1 MARATPSSSAAKAGG
16 GKRGPTIATEARATR
31 AKTRF
36 VQKVMF
42 LPATRND
49 AWLSV
54 RFIRCQHSLFRGCG
68 ASIKGG
74 EVCNL
79 NAEWWSDGVVEWCRN
94 GLRSEERRVGKEC
107 RS

>member
-1 MARATPSSSAAKAGG
+1 MMARATPSSSAAKAGSE
-16 GKRGPTIATEARATR
+16 KEPTAARTARAER

-36 VQKVMF
+36 ELKVMF
-42 LPATRND
+42 LPATHNH

-74 EVCNL
+74 EDCNL
-79 NAEWWSDGVVEWCRN
+79 NAEWWSGGGLEWWS
-94 GLRSEERRVGKEC
+94 GAGMD
-107 RS
+107 